1 MNSIEIAKKLIKE
14 NDDIIEDYR
23 RRETDSRKRI
33 EELKEKIRR
42 QKEVV
47 TILENGLAREEEW
60 LADIQNDKKEY
71 LVDNLALKLLIAEG
85 GGLDMLD

>member
-14 NDDIIEDYR
+14 NDEIIDDYR

-33 EELKEKIRR
+33 EELKENLRR

-47 TILENGLAREEEW
+47 TILESGLAREEEW
-60 LADIQNDKKEY
+60 LAEIQADKKEY
-71 LVDNLALKLLIAEG
+71 LVDNLALKLLIADG

>member
-14 NDDIIEDYR
+14 NDEIIEDYR
-23 RRETDSRKRI
+23 RRETASRKRI

-47 TILENGLAREEEW
+47 TILESSLDREEEW
-60 LADIQNDKKEY
+60 LAGIQNDKKDY
-71 LVDNLALKLLIAEG
+71 LVDNLALKTFIADG

>member
-14 NDDIIEDYR
+14 NDEIIDDYR

-33 EELKEKIRR
+33 EELKENLRR

-47 TILENGLAREEEW
+47 TILESGLAREEEW
-60 LADIQNDKKEY
+60 LAEIQADKKEY

>member
-33 EELKEKIRR
+33 EELEEKIRR

-47 TILENGLAREEEW
+47 KILESSLAREEEW
-60 LADIQNDKKEY
+60 LADIQTDKKDY

>member
-1 MNSIEIAKKLIKE
+1 MNSIEIAEKLIKE
-14 NDDIIEDYR
+14 NDEIIEDYR

-47 TILENGLAREEEW
+47 TILEGSLAREEEW
-60 LADIQNDKKEY
+60 LTDIQNDKKEY